1 MGAGATKLAGP
12 AAGATKPTLVKK
24 GSQKGSQKT
33 LARGNWEQVEKAVQI
48 ARLAGREP
56 ATPDEAR
63 EILSL
68 PARESS

>member
-1 MGAGATKLAGP
+1 MAMVSASYGGHIRVGLEDNLYIDYT
-12 AAGATKPTLVKK
+12 T
-24 GSQKGSQKT
+24 KT

-48 ARLAGREP
+48 ARLAGRDV

-68 PARESS
+68 PARDGD